1 LWRIRFSVV
10 VEALSEELQARKIPA
25 EIAEMTNAVFEKENL
40 MVLVLSY
47 SKKGTW

>member
-1 LWRIRFSVV
+1 LWRIRFSEV
-10 VEALSEELQARKIPA
+10 VEASEELQARKIPA

-47 SKKGTW
+47 SKNGTW